1 MKKILE
7 TKKLILRE
15 FVMEDTLALQ
25 KMIAQAKYK
34 NLFTY
39 LFVSLTLL
47 VAPACL
53 ERSNIH
59 EVKNLILLEQVV
71 PSLDENSLVIF
82 DVDETLI
89 EAENLWR
96 SDVNKKAKSI
106 WYPLYQKIHKTVSS
120 RDKKRV
126 LFSRMGM
133 ALKPMLIDKNVPQI
147 INQIKKQ
154 DTKVLALTKFFPGK
168 FGDMKNSEEHRFQE
182 LKKLGIDFSS
192 SFPQYISFEMPELSD
207 KKPAPVFHKGI
218 VPTSHCT
225 KGETL
230 VGFLNKINW
239 WPNRIIFIDD
249 KIENLKEVAQIAK
262 EKNIDFLGLHYRAA
276 EDLPCTVDPEVAE
289 FQINYLIKHEQWMGE
304 EQAKEFMREEK

>member
-1 MKKILE
+1 
-7 TKKLILRE
+7 
-15 FVMEDTLALQ
+15 
-25 KMIAQAKYK
+25 MIAQSKYK

-47 VAPACL
+47 VTPACL

-59 EVKNLILLEQVV
+59 EVKGLILLEQAI

-126 LFSRMGM
+126 LFSRMAM
-133 ALKPMLIDKNVPQI
+133 ALKPILIDKTVPQI
-147 INQIKKQ
+147 IDQIKKQ
-154 DTKVLALTKFFPGK
+154 DTKMLALTKFFPGK
-168 FGDMKNSEEHRFQE
+168 FGDMENSEEHRFQE

-192 SFPQYISFEMPELSD
+192 SFPQYTSFEMPELSD
-207 KKPAPVFHKGI
+207 KKPAPVFHKGVI
-218 VPTSHCT
+218 PTSHCT
-225 KGETL
+225 KGEAL
-230 VGFLNKINW
+230 VGFLNRINW
-239 WPNRIIFIDD
+239 WPTRIIFIDD

-262 EKNIDFLGLHYRAA
+262 ERNINFLGLHYRAA
-276 EDLPCTVDPEVAE
+276 ENLPCTVDQEVAE
-289 FQINYLIKHEQWMGE
+289 FQINYLIEKE
-304 EQAKEFMREEK
+304 EWISEDKAKEEMIK